1 MAKNCFVKD
10 FKVVVNNPNLSKW
23 GILPISVYAEENPS
37 QTSRRLE
44 IDVKDTST
52 GSTLK
57 AVGGHF
63 ASSYS
68 GTYNLTEVST
78 DPTTHVAQAF
88 LENTDFN
95 IEVSN
100 KYDIKA
106 IYYGLSTGFKLSD
119 IGFYAN
125 NIETL
130 STSQEGNANVIGDI
144 ANLGICTK
152 LVLFRN
158 AYASGLYGK
167 LEEFIEKQIANG
179 RTSGTLVLRI
189 NTPTITFGTNYT
201 MQPNTKYYFVFAA
214 SGKLCTVGTG
224 DNAST
229 EMSQEIGSYDGSTWT
244 WLI

>member
-1 MAKNCFVKD
+1 MTNNCLVTKL
-10 FKVVVNNPNLSKW
+10 KGVVNNPNLPKL
-23 GILPISVYAEENPS
+23 GILPISVYAEGSPS
-37 QTSRRLE
+37 QASRSIRIE
-44 IDVKDTST
+44 VKDTSA

-57 AVGGHF
+57 AVGGYF

-78 DPTTHVAQAF
+78 DNTHVAVVF
-88 LENTDFN
+88 SENKDFEV
-95 IEVSN
+95 EVSN
-100 KYDIKA
+100 KYDIKT
-106 IYYGLSTGFKLSD
+106 IVYGLGTGFKLSD

-125 NIETL
+125 NIE
-130 STSQEGNANVIGDI
+130 SIQNSAEGNAHVTGDI
-144 ANLGICTK
+144 ADLGICTK
-152 LVLFRN
+152 LTLFRN
-158 AYASGLYGK
+158 PYATGLYGR
-167 LEEFIEKQIANG
+167 LEDLIEKQIANG

-244 WLI
+244 WSI